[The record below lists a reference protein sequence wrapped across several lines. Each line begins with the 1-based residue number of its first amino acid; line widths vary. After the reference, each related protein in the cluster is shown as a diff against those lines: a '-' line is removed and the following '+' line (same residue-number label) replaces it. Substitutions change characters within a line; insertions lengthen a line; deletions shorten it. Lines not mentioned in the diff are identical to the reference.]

1 MYLYSR
7 VDYHILSRSYVATRW
22 LDLSRNLTITRF

>member
-7 VDYHILSRSYVATRW
+7 VDYHILSRSLIATRW
-22 LDLSRNLTITRF
+22 LDLSRSPRTIRC